1 MVNPLP
7 DNPRVLVTNDDG
19 INAPGLQSLIR
30 IAQSLSDDVWIVA
43 PEWEQSGAGHSLSLS
58 EPLRLRELAPQH
70 YAVKGTPTDCVLL
83 AVTYLLVDHKPD
95 LVLSGV
101 NRGANM
107 ADDVTYSG
115 TIAGAMQ
122 GMVHGIPSIALSQA
136 YGFDGSPDVRWDVA
150 EAWGPKA
157 VRALLDFQ
165 RAGHWP
171 ENVLMNVN
179 FPACEP
185 DEVTEIEVTRQGKR
199 DVYTPKIEKRLDGR
213 GHDYF
218 WVTFDRLLSD
228 PAAGT
233 DLHAIYN
240 KTVSITPLHRNL
252 TETETLE
259 TLQSDLEK
267 GLQA

>member
-1 MVNPLP
+1 MTDPIP
-7 DNPRVLVTNDDG
+7 AKPRILVTNDDG

-30 IAQSLSDDVWIVA
+30 IAESLSDDVWVVA
-43 PEWEQSGAGHSLSLS
+43 PEWEQSGAGHSLTLS

-70 YAVKGTPTDCVLL
+70 YAVKGTPTDCVLM
-83 AVTYLLVDHKPD
+83 AVTHILVDHRPD

-136 YGFDGSPDVRWDVA
+136 YGFDGSFEVNWDVA
-150 EAWGPKA
+150 EAWGPRA
-157 VRALLDFQ
+157 VEQLLAFQ
-165 RAGHWP
+165 RAGQWP
-171 ENVLMNVN
+171 DNVLMNVN
-179 FPACEP
+179 FPACAP
-185 DEVTEIEVTRQGKR
+185 DEVKGVKVTRQGKR
-199 DVYTPKIEKRLDGR
+199 DVYTPKMEKRTDGR

-228 PAAGT
+228 PVAGT

-240 KTVSITPLHRNL
+240 QTVSITPLHRNL
-252 TETETLE
+252 TEAE
-259 TLQSDLEK
+259 TLQSLAESLEK